1 MNELLMSNLL
11 DESEKPSKIVV
22 YQVFTRLFGN
32 TNTTYKL
39 HGTLEENGVG
49 KFNDFTGVAL
59 DAIKDMGYTHI
70 WYTGVIEH
78 AVVRD
83 YSEYGISVDDA
94 DVVKG
99 RAGSPYAIKD
109 YYDVNPDLAV
119 DVDNRM
125 TEFEALLERS
135 HQAGL
140 KVIIDFVPNHVA
152 RAYKSDV
159 KPEGVADLGEEDNT
173 SVGFD
178 MNNNFYYLPG
188 KSFKVPEGYI
198 PLGDDNFITKDGR
211 FDENPAKV
219 SGNGSTSAQPDIN
232 DWFETV
238 KVNYGVDIFNE
249 DTKNFNP
256 VPKTWNQMKEILA
269 FWTQKGVDGF
279 RCDFVQFTP
288 YEFWAWV
295 IPQIK
300 EMNPG
305 IIFLG
310 EIYIPEW
317 YHDYIQKGKFD
328 YMYDKVQ
335 LYDTIRHLMT
345 GTGSTDNLPQIW
357 KDLKGLNKHMLRFLE
372 NHDEQRIASRFFS
385 NDPRYGIPAMTVS
398 ATLYTGPIMT
408 YFGQE
413 DGEPALGE
421 SGFGGDDGRTT
432 MFDYYGVPEHQKWMN
447 GGKFDGGQLSE
458 EQRSLRN
465 FYRQLLRL
473 CTENEALAQGNL
485 LDLHEYNRKQG
496 SKGYTDKVY
505 AYLRFTVGMAVL
517 VVVNFDDR
525 QTSSCSIQI
534 PDDALTLSGL
544 IPDQDYRFKDLLM
557 TDTQYPLNDGK
568 VEIQLEPLGAY
579 IFQIDKIFIP

>member
-1 MNELLMSNLL
+1 
-11 DESEKPSKIVV
+11 
-22 YQVFTRLFGN
+22 
-32 TNTTYKL
+32 
-39 HGTLEENGVG
+39 
-49 KFNDFTGVAL
+49 
-59 DAIKDMGYTHI
+59 MGYTHI
-70 WYTGVIEH
+70 WFTGVIEH

-83 YSEYGISVDDA
+83 YSEYGISIDDA

-119 DVDNRM
+119 DVNNRM

-140 KVIIDFVPNHVA
+140 KVIVDFVPNHVA

-159 KPEGVADLGEEDNT
+159 KPEGVVDLGEEDNT
-173 SVGFD
+173 TVGFD
-178 MNNNFYYLPG
+178 VNNNFYYLPG
-188 KSFKVPEGYI
+188 QSFNVPEGYN
-198 PLGDDNFITKDGR
+198 PLGDDTFITKDGM

-238 KVNYGVDIFNE
+238 KVNYGVDIFNG
-249 DTKNFNP
+249 DTKTFDP
-256 VPKTWNQMKEILA
+256 VPRTWNQMKEILA

-300 EMNPG
+300 ETNPN

-317 YHDYIQKGKFD
+317 YNDYIAKGKFD

-357 KDLKGLNKHMLRFLE
+357 KDLRGVNKYMLRFLE
-372 NHDEQRIASRFFS
+372 NHDEQRIASQFFS
-385 NDPRYGIPAMTVS
+385 GDPRYGIPGITVT
-398 ATLYTGPIMT
+398 ATLYTGPVMI

-432 MFDYYGVPEHQKWMN
+432 MFDYFGVPEHQKWMN
-447 GGKFDGGQLSE
+447 VGKFDGGQLSE

-473 CTENEALAQGNL
+473 CIENEALAQGNL

-505 AYLRFTVGMAVL
+505 AYLRFTSRYGGV
-517 VVVNFDDR
+517 
-525 QTSSCSIQI
+525 
-534 PDDALTLSGL
+534 SG
-544 IPDQDYRFKDLLM
+544 
-557 TDTQYPLNDGK
+557 G
-568 VEIQLEPLGAY
+568 
-579 IFQIDKIFIP
+579 

>member
-11 DESEKPSKIVV
+11 NEPEKPSKITI
-22 YQVFTRLFGN
+22 YQVFTRLWGN
-32 TNTTYKL
+32 KVTTNKV

-49 KFNDFTGVAL
+49 KFNDFTEVAL
-59 DAIKDMGYTHI
+59 NVIVDMGYTHI
-70 WYTGVIEH
+70 WFTGVIEH

-83 YSEYGISVDDA
+83 YSEYGISIDDA

-119 DVDNRM
+119 DVNNRM

-140 KVIIDFVPNHVA
+140 KVIVDFVPNHVA

-159 KPEGVADLGEEDNT
+159 KPEGVVDLGEEDNT
-173 SVGFD
+173 TVGFD
-178 MNNNFYYLPG
+178 VNNNFYYLPG
-188 KSFKVPEGYI
+188 QSFNVPEGYN
-198 PLGDDNFITKDGR
+198 PLGDDTFITKDGM

-238 KVNYGVDIFNE
+238 KVNYGVDIFNG
-249 DTKNFNP
+249 DTKTFDP
-256 VPKTWNQMKEILA
+256 VPRTWNQMKEILA

-300 EMNPG
+300 ETNPN

-317 YHDYIQKGKFD
+317 YNDYIAKGKFD

-357 KDLKGLNKHMLRFLE
+357 KDLRGVNKYMLRFLE
-372 NHDEQRIASRFFS
+372 NHDEQRIASQFFS
-385 NDPRYGIPAMTVS
+385 GDPRYGIPGITVT
-398 ATLYTGPIMT
+398 ATLYTGPVMI

-432 MFDYYGVPEHQKWMN
+432 MFDYFGVPEHQKWMN
-447 GGKFDGGQLSE
+447 VGKFDGGQLSE

-473 CTENEALAQGNL
+473 CIENEALAQGNL

-505 AYLRFTVGMAVL
+505 AYLRFTPGMAVL

-525 QTSSCSIQI
+525 QASSCSIQI

-544 IPDQDYRFKDLLM
+544 VPDQDYRFKDLLM
-557 TDTQYPLNDGK
+557 TDAEYSLKDGK

-579 IFQIDKIFIP
+579 IFQIEKI